1 MFCFSRPLSVTCL
14 PPASQALSP
23 IAVRGIFAPG
33 QSTRV
38 DEENR
43 MRELTPHR
51 LWHAQPRVTTSLAG
65 EAPRWQHSIKR
76 FWDVVVASFLC
87 LALFPLFLL
96 IALAIRIES
105 PGPVFFRQLRRGKGG
120 RRFLIV
126 KFRSMRVDADEE
138 RRDHRELNEQEEP
151 LFKMRVDPRTTSVGR
166 MLRRSSLDE
175 LPQLL
180 NVLQGE
186 MSLVGPRP
194 LPIDD
199 VERCLHASK
208 SSDWIEERET
218 VKPGLTG
225 LWQVLG
231 RCEYDHSG
239 MPDQDRYYVR
249 NWSLLL
255 DLQILLRTI
264 PVVVLGK
271 GSY

>member
-1 MFCFSRPLSVTCL
+1 MAQDTINPSSL
-14 PPASQALSP
+14 
-23 IAVRGIFAPG
+23 AVCGIFAPPEWRRP
-33 QSTRV
+33 SRAPN
-38 DEENR
+38 EENR
-43 MRELTPHR
+43 MKELTSNR
-51 LWHAQPRVTTSLAG
+51 LWHAPPRVSSLAR
-65 EAPRWQHSIKR
+65 EVPRWQHSVKR
-76 FWDVVVASFLC
+76 FSDVVGASFLC
-87 LALFPLFLL
+87 LALFPLILL
-96 IALAIRIES
+96 IALFIRIES

-120 RRFLIV
+120 RHFTIV
-126 KFRSMRVDADEE
+126 KFRSMTVDADRE
-138 RRDHRELNEQEEP
+138 RGDHRELNEVQEP
-151 LFKMRVDPRTTSVGR
+151 LFKIRIDPRTTFVGR
-166 MLRRSSLDE
+166 ILRRASLDE

-194 LPIDD
+194 LPIYD
-199 VERCLHASK
+199 VEQCLHGAK
-208 SSDWIEERET
+208 SSQWIEERET

-231 RCEYDHSG
+231 RCEHGYRG

-264 PVVVLGK
+264 PVVLLGR

>member
-1 MFCFSRPLSVTCL
+1 
-14 PPASQALSP
+14 
-23 IAVRGIFAPG
+23 
-33 QSTRV
+33 
-38 DEENR
+38 

-51 LWHAQPRVTTSLAG
+51 LWDARPRVISLAR
-65 EAPRWQHSIKR
+65 EAPRWQHSVKR
-76 FWDVVVASFLC
+76 FSDVVVASFLC
-87 LALFPLFLL
+87 LALSPLFLL
-96 IALAIRIES
+96 IALTIRIES

-120 RRFLIV
+120 RRFAIV
-126 KFRSMRVDADEE
+126 KFRSMRVGADDE
-138 RRDHRELNEQEEP
+138 RSDHQELNEMEEP
-151 LFKMRVDPRTTSVGR
+151 LFKIRIDPRTTSVGR
-166 MLRRSSLDE
+166 LLRRSSLDE

-199 VERCLHASK
+199 VERLLHASK
-208 SSDWIEERET
+208 STQWIEERET

-231 RCEYDHSG
+231 RCEYDHRR

-264 PVVVLGK
+264 PVVLLGR
-271 GSY
+271 GSC